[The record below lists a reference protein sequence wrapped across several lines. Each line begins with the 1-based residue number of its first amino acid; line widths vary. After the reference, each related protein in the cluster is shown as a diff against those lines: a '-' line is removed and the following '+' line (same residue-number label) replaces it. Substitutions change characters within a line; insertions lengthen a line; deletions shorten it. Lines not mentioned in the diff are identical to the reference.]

1 MRTSLLL
8 ILSAAALAPGA
19 VSAAE
24 NPGTEKLTP
33 KAAEAVEL
41 ARAGQAAE
49 SQATAGARK
58 GTDPG
63 PKKDVKPGELAAP
76 YAAPRK
82 TEVFIQW
89 DGSLVA
95 TLGDEYMEDL
105 VAVKKED
112 GSISTQCA
120 TDADLHAVESRPAT
134 EEK

>member
-19 VSAAE
+19 ASAAE
-24 NPGTEKLTP
+24 IPGTEKLTP

-41 ARAGQAAE
+41 ARAGQAAD

-63 PKKDVKPGELAAP
+63 PKKDAQPGALAAP

-82 TEVFIQW
+82 TEVFIQG

-105 VAVKKED
+105 VAVKKAD

-120 TDADLHAVESRPAT
+120 TDADIHALENRPAS